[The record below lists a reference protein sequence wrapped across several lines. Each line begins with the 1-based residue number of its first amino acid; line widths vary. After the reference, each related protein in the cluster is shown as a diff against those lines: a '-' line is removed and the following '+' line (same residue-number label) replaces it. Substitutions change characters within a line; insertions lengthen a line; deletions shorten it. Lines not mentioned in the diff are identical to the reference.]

1 MTSQESVCDFEPEVR
16 TVRASLSRAVFS
28 KASVAVPV
36 KLGVSLSNYD
46 ELDGTDHKFG
56 FFSIAGIV
64 TVPLGSPSKF
74 GSWNLHGGAEFQTL
88 GDTTKFFN
96 GGDGSQAIGSIG
108 IGFSY

>member
-1 MTSQESVCDFEPEVR
+1 VCDFEPEVR